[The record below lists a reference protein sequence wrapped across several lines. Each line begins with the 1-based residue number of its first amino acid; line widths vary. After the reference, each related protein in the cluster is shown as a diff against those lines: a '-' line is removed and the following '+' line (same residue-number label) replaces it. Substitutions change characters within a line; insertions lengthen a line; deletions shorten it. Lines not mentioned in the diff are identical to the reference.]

1 MSLWTIFLTGLTT
14 GGLTCVAVQGGLL
27 AGYLATRSGEGTA
40 TWRSAIMPTALFLG
54 AKLLVYSVLG
64 FVLGALG
71 GVFQLSLG
79 LRVTLQIA
87 VGLFMIVSA
96 LQLLNVHPFFQRF
109 QLRTPHALRR
119 VIRRSAGGESVG
131 TPILLG
137 LLTVFL
143 PCGTTVAMEALAI
156 GSASAARGGAI
167 MATFVIGTVPLF
179 FLIGVL
185 AHAGMKAWQGHFTKA
200 TAAVL
205 ILIGLVTVNSGLV
218 LSGSPLSAQALTRT
232 AGNILARVQDR
243 ANGGGATSGPTAS
256 QENGVQKVTLNVTS
270 SGYAPN
276 DIVISAAV
284 PVELT
289 LVTNGTKG
297 CSRAFTIPQY
307 KVEKI
312 LPETGSTV
320 VTFTPKK
327 AGTIAFTCS
336 MGMFSGTFTVI

>member
-1 MSLWTIFLTGLTT
+1 MELWTIFLTGLTT

-27 AGYLATRSGEGTA
+27 AGYLATRTGEGAA

-54 AKLLVYSVLG
+54 AKLLVYSILG
-64 FVLGALG
+64 LALGALG
-71 GVFQLSLG
+71 GIFQLSLG
-79 LRVTLQIA
+79 LRVTLQIV

-96 LQLLNVHPFFQRF
+96 LQLLNVHPFFHRF

-137 LLTVFL
+137 LLTMFL

-156 GSASAARGGAI
+156 GSGSAVRGGAI
-167 MATFVIGTVPLF
+167 MATFVIGTIPLF

-185 AHAGMKAWQGHFTKA
+185 AHAGMKAWQGHFAKV
-200 TAAVL
+200 TAAAL
-205 ILIGLVTVNSGLV
+205 MLIGLVTVNSGLV

-243 ANGGGATSGPTAS
+243 ANGGATSGPTAQ
-256 QENGVQKVTLNVTS
+256 QEDGVQKVTLKVTS
-270 SGYAPN
+270 SGYTPN
-276 DIVISAAV
+276 DITIAAGV

-307 KVEKI
+307 RVEKI
-312 LPETGSTV
+312 LPETGSEV

-327 AGTIAFTCS
+327 PGTIAFTCS
-336 MGMFSGTFTVI
+336 MGMYSGTFTVI